1 MWMHAEEA
9 LYTVSGE
16 ASGFLVSCLYPIGFL
31 EGARGNRFG
40 ERHPLFA
47 EKQADFLSPYISQ
60 SAFLRERGETAL
72 VSATLCSRR
81 NKRIS
86 CRPIFPNRLS

>member
-1 MWMHAEEA
+1 MHAEEV

-60 SAFLRERGETAL
+60 SAFLREREGAFFGL
-72 VSATLCSRR
+72 QRR
-81 NKRIS
+81 FPRI
-86 CRPIFPNRLS
+86 